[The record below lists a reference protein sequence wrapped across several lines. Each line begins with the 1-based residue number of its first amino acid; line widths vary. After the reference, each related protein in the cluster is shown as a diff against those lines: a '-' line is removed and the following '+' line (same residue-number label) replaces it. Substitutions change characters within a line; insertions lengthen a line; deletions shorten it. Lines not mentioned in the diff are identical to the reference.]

1 MERRLSEGKVKL
13 LLYRPEVAPWQF
25 RSHRLR
31 RLHRKIAHV
40 DGRVGF
46 VGGIN
51 LIDDMNTPGHKPPR
65 IDFAVRIEGPIVASL
80 VQTMA
85 RVWALCELVQ
95 FSVSDVPLFPDT
107 VQVDRVGTQ
116 TAKLT
121 IRDNLRHRRDIE
133 RAYLAGIRTAKRE
146 ILIANAY
153 FFPGIR
159 FRRALIAAADRGVQV
174 TLLLQARVEYR
185 LLHYASR
192 ALYGQ
197 LLSRRHRDRG
207 IPPFVP
213 ACEGR
218 GHRRALGDGGQLEH
232 RSVFAADVARGEPV
246 RPRSGVRR
254 QASRRAHADDPDRR
268 PARRIA
274 ALGGA
279 LVARQGDVMGCLR
292 LRARSHGVPRLR
304 RQRMVARATQQ
315 ARPRLRDHDRTPLG
329 LDSAHNARFFVVLS
343 RGRRRAAPRR
353 PPDSLPMKKVRR
365 RLRRQGLN
373 RRTPFSSVNWRMRH
387 HGSSLPLPADHD
399 VSRARSGDW
408 ATVRQ
413 LLPYLWEYKGR
424 VLAALACLVAAK
436 LANVG
441 VPLVMKEVVDSLDR
455 DAALLAVPFA
465 LLAAYGILRV
475 STTLFTELREFLF
488 AKVTQRA
495 VRNIALKV
503 FRHLHAL
510 SLRFHLARQTGG
522 LTRDVERGQRG
533 ISTLIQYALFSIL
546 PTAVEIALVC
556 GILIARY
563 DWTFIA
569 ITAGAL
575 VSYVLFTIL
584 ITEWRTQFR
593 RQMNELDSKANTRAI
608 DSLLNYETVKYFG
621 NEEWE
626 ARRYDESMQRWE
638 HAAVR
643 SQTSLSAL
651 NVGQSLIIAVAV
663 TLIMWRA
670 TVGVVEGTM
679 TIGDLVLVNAFMIQ
693 LYIPLNFL
701 GVIYREIKQA
711 LADME
716 RLFRLIDEHAEIRDA
731 PGAHAADAERRA
743 GPLRERR
750 FPL

>member
-1 MERRLSEGKVKL
+1 
-13 LLYRPEVAPWQF
+13 
-25 RSHRLR
+25 
-31 RLHRKIAHV
+31 
-40 DGRVGF
+40 
-46 VGGIN
+46 
-51 LIDDMNTPGHKPPR
+51 
-65 IDFAVRIEGPIVASL
+65 
-80 VQTMA
+80 
-85 RVWALCELVQ
+85 
-95 FSVSDVPLFPDT
+95 
-107 VQVDRVGTQ
+107 
-116 TAKLT
+116 
-121 IRDNLRHRRDIE
+121 
-133 RAYLAGIRTAKRE
+133 
-146 ILIANAY
+146 
-153 FFPGIR
+153 
-159 FRRALIAAADRGVQV
+159 
-174 TLLLQARVEYR
+174 
-185 LLHYASR
+185 
-192 ALYGQ
+192 
-197 LLSRRHRDRG
+197 
-207 IPPFVP
+207 
-213 ACEGR
+213 
-218 GHRRALGDGGQLEH
+218 
-232 RSVFAADVARGEPV
+232 
-246 RPRSGVRR
+246 
-254 QASRRAHADDPDRR
+254 
-268 PARRIA
+268 
-274 ALGGA
+274 
-279 LVARQGDVMGCLR
+279 
-292 LRARSHGVPRLR
+292 
-304 RQRMVARATQQ
+304 
-315 ARPRLRDHDRTPLG
+315 
-329 LDSAHNARFFVVLS
+329 
-343 RGRRRAAPRR
+343 
-353 PPDSLPMKKVRR
+353 
-365 RLRRQGLN
+365 
-373 RRTPFSSVNWRMRH
+373 MRH
-387 HGSSLPLPADHD
+387 HGSSLPLPADQ
-399 VSRARSGDW
+399 SLPRTRSGDW
-408 ATVRQ
+408 ATIRQ

-455 DAALLAVPFA
+455 EAALLAVPFA
-465 LLAAYGILRV
+465 LLAAYGIFRV

-495 VRNIALKV
+495 VRTIALRV

-569 ITAGAL
+569 ITVGAL
-575 VSYVLFTIL
+575 ASYVLFTIL
-584 ITEWRTQFR
+584 ITEWRTHFR

-638 HAAVR
+638 QAAVR

-651 NVGQSLIIAVAV
+651 NVGQSAIIAIAV

-731 PGAHAADAERRA
+731 PGAAPLALSGAQVRFENVDFRYEPNRSILENVSFTIPAGRTVAVVGPSGSGKSTLARLLYRFYDVSSGRITIDGQDIRGVQQASLRAAIGIVPQDTVLFNDSIEYNVAYGRPGASHDEIIAAAKLAQIHDFVSRLPDGYATPVGERGLKLSGGEKQRVAIARAVLKRPAILIFDEATSALDSKAEKAIQAELKQIAREHTTLTIAHRLSTIVDADEILVLEHGRIVERGTHAALLAAEGVYARMWRLQQDEARQAAEATTTVGVTDPTPIHPDGEALANGAAPADASGA
-743 GPLRERR
+743 
-750 FPL
+750 